1 MAYSVLSQWWETAKM
16 NHHNGHDTSADSNML
31 FFACGALA
39 GAAVALMFAPAR
51 GRETRDML
59 AQRSRQVADMGREML
74 GEHGERLSTAIERGR
89 ETATHLGERLGQAV
103 EQGKSG
109 YREAVR
115 HGQRVAGDALQSA
128 EEAARTLRA
137 DAKGATESV

>member
-1 MAYSVLSQWWETAKM
+1 M
-16 NHHNGHDTSADSNML
+16 NDQNGHDSTLDSNIL

-51 GRETRDML
+51 GRETREFL
-59 AQRSRQVADMGREML
+59 VQRSRHVKDLGRDML
-74 GEHGERLSTAIERGR
+74 GEHGEGLSTAIERGR
-89 ETATHLGERLGQAV
+89 ETAMQFGERISRAV

-115 HGQRVAGDALQSA
+115 QGSKLASNAIQDVEEVGRAVRGESTRANESA
-128 EEAARTLRA
+128 N
-137 DAKGATESV
+137 